1 MSRQIVTKAAFES
14 AYRRLKAADQ
24 ELVDDALARFQH
36 YLKTNEAPVGLGI
49 KHLGGRTYEFR
60 AGLALRAVYVVDG
73 ERVVLALLGTHD
85 AVCRFLKR
93 Q

>member
-1 MSRQIVTKAAFES
+1 MPRQIVTKAAFET
-14 AYRRLKAADQ
+14 AYRRLMTSDR
-24 ELVDDALARFQH
+24 ELVDAALTRFQH
-36 YLKTNEAPVGLGI
+36 YLKTHEAQGGLGI

-60 AGLALRAVYVVDG
+60 AGLALRVVYVVDG

-85 AVCRFLKR
+85 DVHRFLKR

>member
-14 AYRRLKAADQ
+14 AYRRLKAVEQ
-24 ELVDDALARFQH
+24 ELVNDALTRFQH
-36 YLKTNEAPVGLGI
+36 YLKTGEAPVGLGI

-60 AGLALRAVYVVDG
+60 AGLALRTVYVVDG

-85 AVCRFLKR
+85 AVRRFLKR